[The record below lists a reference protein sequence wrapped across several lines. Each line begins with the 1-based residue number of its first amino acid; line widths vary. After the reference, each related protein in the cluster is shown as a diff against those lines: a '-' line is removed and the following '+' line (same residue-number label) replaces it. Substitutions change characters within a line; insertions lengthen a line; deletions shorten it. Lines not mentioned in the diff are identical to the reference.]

1 MMDALYKE
9 LKKGGQ
15 EAFKKKILFKINYAI
30 AIIMSNSD
38 VETCIDM
45 LRTQKTIIEDGNHE
59 MSYLLFNAV
68 DGSHIREQI
77 QRDATTEEFIK
88 FKEEASVV
96 VKIVMTKLEKF
107 IEDHKEKIEKATSL
121 KTLVLLLKPLEE
133 CMNMAGN
140 SNKWRDRIIL
150 VLKAMSP
157 IFPIAKSPKVNV
169 PNSLL
174 ESFISLTLLADK
186 EY

>member
-1 MMDALYKE
+1 
-9 LKKGGQ
+9 
-15 EAFKKKILFKINYAI
+15 
-30 AIIMSNSD
+30 
-38 VETCIDM
+38 
-45 LRTQKTIIEDGNHE
+45 
-59 MSYLLFNAV
+59 
-68 DGSHIREQI
+68 
-77 QRDATTEEFIK
+77 
-88 FKEEASVV
+88 
-96 VKIVMTKLEKF
+96 MTKLEKF

-133 CMNMAGN
+133 CMNMAGTQDMY
-140 SNKWRDRIIL
+140 RDRIVA

-174 ESFISLTLLADK
+174 ESFISLTLQTDK